1 MDLVVGKV
9 RRVYYS
15 PILSAHGPLA
25 CCARLVRSAKR
36 SQASA
41 WQVKLDLPPLLAYA
55 VGKLETQSGLISMN
69 SSSAKV
75 AANTGSSGTCS
86 RVQTAQSPLLRQ
98 NSIAPE
104 AAGIV
109 ANLKIESGLN
119 PKAVGDGGK
128 AYGIAQWH
136 PPRQAEFRRAFGKDI
151 RAATLTEQLEFQNH
165 ELTQGLEQKAGRL
178 LRGARSAYE
187 AARLFSDYCERPL
200 NKQAEA
206 MKRGQEAIRIAQMPH
221 LPQGMLLAQEDK
233 RTDRPRDVR
242 RLNTAQPLFP
252 SIVQQPA
259 QAARGTEYNA
269 QTAQKMQI
277 ELTLN
282 GFPEGISAQAR
293 SADGQEIPVRIGY
306 SLPNEVSV

>member
-104 AAGIV
+104 AAGAQGWTHKQAAGIV

-136 PPRQAEFRRAFGKDI
+136 PPRQAEFRRAF
-151 RAATLTEQLEFQNH
+151 
-165 ELTQGLEQKAGRL
+165 
-178 LRGARSAYE
+178 
-187 AARLFSDYCERPL
+187 
-200 NKQAEA
+200 
-206 MKRGQEAIRIAQMPH
+206 
-221 LPQGMLLAQEDK
+221 
-233 RTDRPRDVR
+233 
-242 RLNTAQPLFP
+242 
-252 SIVQQPA
+252 
-259 QAARGTEYNA
+259 
-269 QTAQKMQI
+269 
-277 ELTLN
+277 
-282 GFPEGISAQAR
+282 
-293 SADGQEIPVRIGY
+293 
-306 SLPNEVSV
+306 